1 MQPWVLGIDVGARY
15 TRAVVL
21 GGDGVVRGR
30 GLVES
35 GAFFARAAEGA
46 TESALREAGL
56 DRSDLSYAASTGYGR
71 SQIPWR
77 DLQVTELTCH
87 AAGALRLFSRTR
99 TVIDVGAQNTRVM
112 SITPE
117 GRVARFMMNDKC
129 AAGAGRF
136 LERCAAALEVPLDQ
150 LGARALNAKEPQPIS
165 SVCAVLA
172 ESEVINL
179 VSQELPVEEILLGV
193 HHSICDRVMTIVLQT
208 GFEPEITLTGGMVH
222 NPAMI
227 QVLGERLGTRL
238 NVLPEGEYAGALGA
252 AILGRRRHDKR
263 TAGENGAA
271 APASRGE
278 RGQGER
284 V

>member
-1 MQPWVLGIDVGARY
+1 MRPWVLGIDVGARY
-15 TRAVVL
+15 TRALVL
-21 GGDGVVRGR
+21 DGGRRVRGR

-46 TESALREAGL
+46 AEAALRGAGL
-56 DRSDLSYAASTGYGR
+56 ERSDLSYAASTGYGR
-71 SQIPWR
+71 SQVAWR

-87 AAGALRLFSRTR
+87 AAGALHLFPRTR

-112 SITPE
+112 SITRE

-136 LERCAAALEVPLDQ
+136 LERCAAALEVPLGE
-150 LGARALNAKEPQPIS
+150 LGVRALTAREPQPIS

-193 HHSICDRVMTIVLQT
+193 HHSICDRVMTIVHQT
-208 GFEPEITLTGGMVH
+208 GVEPEITLTGGMVH
-222 NPAMI
+222 NPAMVR
-227 QVLGERLGTRL
+227 VLADRLGIEL

-252 AILGRRRHDKR
+252 ALLGRRRHEKR
-263 TAGENGAA
+263 LADSV
-271 APASRGE
+271 PAEASG
-278 RGQGER
+278 GGTQLKQGER
-284 V
+284 T

>member
-1 MQPWVLGIDVGARY
+1 MRPWVLGIDLGARY
-15 TRAVVL
+15 TRALLL
-21 GGDGVVRGR
+21 GGDGAVRGR
-30 GLVES
+30 GQVES

-46 TESALREAGL
+46 SEAALREAGL
-56 DRSDLSYAASTGYGR
+56 ERSELSYAASTGYGR
-71 SQIPWR
+71 SQVPWR

-87 AAGALRLFSRTR
+87 AAGALRLFPRTR

-136 LERCAAALEVPLDQ
+136 LERCAAALEVPLGE
-150 LGARALNAKEPQPIS
+150 LGTRALTAREPQPIS

-179 VSQELPVEEILLGV
+179 VSQELPIEEILLGV
-193 HHSICDRVMTIVLQT
+193 HHSICDRVMTIVRQT

-227 QVLGERLGTRL
+227 RVLSERLDTNL
-238 NVLPEGEYAGALGA
+238 NVVPDGEYAGALGA
-252 AILGRRRHDKR
+252 ALLGRRRHDR
-263 TAGENGAA
+263 RLAED
-271 APASRGE
+271 APAKAPAHGTRLE
-278 RGQGER
+278 QGER
-284 V
+284 T